1 MNLRDRSF
9 ERCNFVKLFLFFFRQ
24 KRSVVSSVSFH
35 ALSLYCNFCTIYTI
49 NSAYFAICQQVQ
61 TENIVNFSILF
72 SDVCMNAYNFWKR
85 VDSLN
90 KGTAQELAEIVGIK
104 YVTMLGMRTRCTFPK
119 LDKIISISKA
129 LNVSIDYL
137 LLGDTERLS
146 REALYVEQNP
156 DAKLLVRAIMQN
168 PHLLSVI
175 STLLRTDV
183 DVQNK
188 EA

>member
-1 MNLRDRSF
+1 
-9 ERCNFVKLFLFFFRQ
+9 
-24 KRSVVSSVSFH
+24 
-35 ALSLYCNFCTIYTI
+35 
-49 NSAYFAICQQVQ
+49 
-61 TENIVNFSILF
+61 
-72 SDVCMNAYNFWKR
+72 MNAYNFWKR

-156 DAKLLVRAIMQN
+156 DARLLIRALMKN
-168 PHLLSVI
+168 PAILPLI
-175 STLLRTDV
+175 STLLKTEV